1 MVISAQQVKE
11 LRERTGAGMMECKTV
26 LTEAGGDMEA
36 AIDLL
41 RKRGLAK
48 ADKKAGRVAAEGVV
62 VTALSGDQKRGVV
75 LEVNCETDFVAKN
88 EDFLALSKDCAEQAL
103 ARGFDE
109 AGALLADAAVE
120 ERRKGLVSKLGE
132 NISLRRLRYLQVEE
146 GVVGAYIHGGRIGV
160 LVALEGQAA
169 TGALGRDVAMHVAAA
184 RPEVICPSAVS
195 AERLAREKEILIAQ
209 AADSGKSAD
218 IIEKM
223 ISGRLNKLLN
233 EIALLGQ
240 PFVKDPDRSVGQLM
254 KDFPGVEVREFV
266 RFEVGE
272 GIEKAPTADF
282 ATEVMAQVRG
292 S

>member
-62 VTALSGDQKRGVV
+62 VTVLSGDQKRGVV

-88 EDFLALSKDCAEQAL
+88 EDFLALAKDCTKQAL
-103 ARGFDE
+103 AQGFD
-109 AGALLADAAVE
+109 AADALLADAAVE

-184 RPEVICPSAVS
+184 RPEVIHPSAVS

-240 PFVKDPDRSVGQLM
+240 PFVKDPDRSIGQMM